1 MERLQV
7 TDMYRVS
14 NQSAVRRLADRSFQ
28 ASRSRNIIA
37 VLAIALTALLF
48 TALFTV
54 GSGLIENIQRQTMR
68 QAGGDGMASL
78 KYVTDEQYEQVKDHP
93 LIKEI
98 SYNRLLSSSVD
109 NEELLKRHGE
119 LYYMDETG
127 IRLGFCEPVEGT
139 VPQAEDDLM
148 MDTKT
153 AKLLGVEL
161 AVGTPV
167 SLKLTVHGQQVTRNF
182 RLCGWWEADPVFNV
196 SILVTSRAYVDAH
209 MEELYNSYKE
219 DYDVTGVINCYI
231 MFENSGGLERKLE
244 QVIMESGF
252 PLDEAAPDSIAHNV
266 NWSYLSAN
274 MKADPETIA
283 GVAAALLLIILAGY
297 LIIYNIFQISVLRD
311 IRFYGLLKTI
321 GMTGRQIRTII
332 RRQALLLSFMGIPLG
347 LVLGWMSGCALVPFM
362 LAQSLGG
369 AEFVRTT
376 AEPRI
381 FAGSI
386 LFALVTVFIS
396 TAKPGQIAAKVSP
409 VEAVRY
415 TDNDNQVKR
424 GRRRSGRGA
433 KVTGMA
439 AANLGRN
446 RKRTV
451 LVIISISLSL
461 VLFNTLYTF
470 SIGFDMDK
478 FLAKFV
484 DTDFLAGHADYF
496 NYHYAGPDNSMSENM
511 IEAIEQ
517 EPEFLEGGRL
527 YANIRDSEY
536 FDTILPDGVTT
547 AQGRNPDTGGV
558 ASAVYGL
565 EELPLSRLD
574 VVEGEIDLEKLRT
587 GKYILEGVPEDDNGE
602 ILWDMA
608 RYDIGEKITLVNYRG
623 SSESRLENQRME
635 WELEV
640 MAKVRMKHYTNT
652 CMVGWDMSWYLPA
665 EVYRKMV
672 ADPGIMSYAF
682 NVQKGGEKD
691 MEAFLL
697 NYTEN
702 VEPVMNYSS
711 KFTRESE
718 FDGMRNMVL
727 AVGGAL
733 TLIIGMI
740 GILNFINSMMTS
752 ILTRRREFAMLQ
764 SIGMTRTQLL
774 QMLITEGLWYGALS
788 GLVSLVL
795 GVILSLLVIR
805 NLGENLW
812 FFSYHFT
819 LLPLLLTVPLLLA
832 LGILLP
838 VVMLT
843 SVEKQ
848 SIVERLR
855 EAGD

>member
-1 MERLQV
+1 
-7 TDMYRVS
+7 MYRVN
-14 NQSAVRRLADRSFQ
+14 NQRAVRRLADRSFR

-68 QAGGDGMASL
+68 QAGGDGMAVL
-78 KYVTDEQYEQVKDHP
+78 KYVTDGQYEQVKDHP

-98 SYNRLLSSSVD
+98 SYNRILSSSVD

-161 AVGTPV
+161 TVGSPV
-167 SLKLTVHGQQVTRNF
+167 SLKLTVHGQQVTRMF

-219 DYDVTGVINCYI
+219 DYDVTGAINCYI
-231 MFENSGGLERKLE
+231 MFGSSGGLERKLQ
-244 QVIMESGF
+244 QVITESGF
-252 PLDEAAPDSIAHNV
+252 PLDETDPDYIDHNV
-266 NWSYLSAN
+266 NWSYLSAGMDAN
-274 MKADPETIA
+274 PETVA
-283 GVAAALLLIILAGY
+283 GVAVLVLLITLAGY

-321 GMTGRQIRTII
+321 GTTGRQIRTII
-332 RRQALLLSFMGIPLG
+332 RRQALFLSCMGIPLG
-347 LVLGWMSGCALVPFM
+347 LILGWLTGCALVPLM

-369 AEFVRTT
+369 AGFVRTT
-376 AEPRI
+376 ADPRI
-381 FAGSI
+381 FAGSV
-386 LFALVTVFIS
+386 LFALATVFIS
-396 TAKPGQIAAKVSP
+396 TAKPGRIAAKVSP

-415 TDNDNQVKR
+415 TDNDSQVKK
-424 GRRRSGRGA
+424 GRRKSGRGA
-433 KVTGMA
+433 KMTGMA
-439 AANLGRN
+439 LANLGRN
-446 RKRTV
+446 RKRTT
-451 LVIISISLSL
+451 LVIISMSLSL

-478 FLAKFV
+478 YLAKFV
-484 DTDFLAGHADYF
+484 DTDFLTGHADYF
-496 NYHYAGPDNSMSENM
+496 NYQYAGPDNSMSESM
-511 IEAIEQ
+511 IQAIEQ

-527 YANIRDSEY
+527 YANIRDTEF
-536 FDTILPDGVTT
+536 FDTILPAGMTT
-547 AQGRNPDTGGV
+547 DQGRNPDTGGV
-558 ASAVYGL
+558 GSAVYGL

-574 VVEGEIDLEKLRT
+574 VVEGEIDPEKLRS
-587 GKYILEGVPEDDNGE
+587 GHYILEGVPEDDDGR
-602 ILWDMA
+602 ILWDRA
-608 RYDIGEKITLVNYRG
+608 RFDVGEKVTLVNYRG
-623 SSESRLENQRME
+623 DSESRLENERME
-635 WELEV
+635 REFEI

-652 CMVGWDMSWYLPA
+652 CMVGWDFSWYLPA
-665 EVYRKMV
+665 EVYKEMV
-672 ADPGIMSYAF
+672 AEPGIMSYAF
-682 NVQKGGEKD
+682 NVREGGEKE

-702 VEPVMNYSS
+702 VEPLMNYSS
-711 KFTRESE
+711 KSIREAE
-718 FDGMRNMVL
+718 FAGMKNMVL

-733 TLIIGMI
+733 SLVIGMI
-740 GILNFINSMMTS
+740 GILNFVNSMMTS

-764 SIGMTRTQLL
+764 SIGMTGKQLL
-774 QMLITEGLWYGALS
+774 QMLMTEGVWYGAAS

-795 GVILSLLVIR
+795 GVVLSLLAVR
-805 NLGENLW
+805 NLAGSLW

-819 LLPLLLTVPLLLA
+819 VLPLVLTVPVLLA
-832 LGILLP
+832 VGILLP
-838 VVMLT
+838 AVMLR
-843 SVEKQ
+843 SVERQ
-848 SIVERLR
+848 SVVERLR
-855 EAGD
+855 EAEG

>member
-1 MERLQV
+1 
-7 TDMYRVS
+7 MYRVN
-14 NQSAVRRLADRSFQ
+14 NQRAVRRLADRSFR

-68 QAGGDGMASL
+68 QAGGDGMAVL
-78 KYVTDEQYEQVKDHP
+78 KYVTDGQYEQVKDHP

-98 SYNRLLSSSVD
+98 SYNRILSSSVD

-161 AVGTPV
+161 TVGSPV
-167 SLKLTVHGQQVTRNF
+167 SLKLTVHGQQVTRMF

-219 DYDVTGVINCYI
+219 DYDVTGAINCYI
-231 MFENSGGLERKLE
+231 MFGSSGGLERKLQ
-244 QVIMESGF
+244 QVITESGF
-252 PLDEAAPDSIAHNV
+252 PLDETDPDYIDHNV
-266 NWSYLSAN
+266 NWSYLSAGMDAN
-274 MKADPETIA
+274 PETVA
-283 GVAAALLLIILAGY
+283 GVAVLVLLITLAGY

-321 GMTGRQIRTII
+321 GTTGRQIRTII
-332 RRQALLLSFMGIPLG
+332 RRQALFLSCMGIPLG
-347 LVLGWMSGCALVPFM
+347 LILGWLTGCALVPLM

-369 AEFVRTT
+369 AGFVRTT
-376 AEPRI
+376 ADPRI
-381 FAGSI
+381 FAGSV
-386 LFALVTVFIS
+386 LFALATVFIS
-396 TAKPGQIAAKVSP
+396 TAKPGRIAAKVSP

-415 TDNDNQVKR
+415 TDNDSQVKK
-424 GRRRSGRGA
+424 GRRKSGRGA
-433 KVTGMA
+433 KMTGMA
-439 AANLGRN
+439 LANLGRN
-446 RKRTV
+446 RKRTT
-451 LVIISISLSL
+451 LVIISMSLSL

-478 FLAKFV
+478 YLAKFV
-484 DTDFLAGHADYF
+484 DTDFLTGHADYF
-496 NYHYAGPDNSMSENM
+496 NYQYAGPDNSMSESM
-511 IEAIEQ
+511 IQAIEQ

-527 YANIRDSEY
+527 YANIRDTEF
-536 FDTILPDGVTT
+536 FDTILPAGMTT
-547 AQGRNPDTGGV
+547 DQGRNPDTGGV
-558 ASAVYGL
+558 GSAVYGL

-574 VVEGEIDLEKLRT
+574 VVEGEIDPEKLRS
-587 GKYILEGVPEDDNGE
+587 GHYILEGVPEDDDGR
-602 ILWDMA
+602 ILWDRA
-608 RYDIGEKITLVNYRG
+608 RFDVGEKVTLVNYRG
-623 SSESRLENQRME
+623 DSESRLENERME
-635 WELEV
+635 REFEI

-652 CMVGWDMSWYLPA
+652 CMVGWDFSWYLPA
-665 EVYRKMV
+665 EVYKEMV
-672 ADPGIMSYAF
+672 AEPGIMSYAF
-682 NVQKGGEKD
+682 NVREGGEKE
-691 MEAFLL
+691 MGAFLL

-702 VEPVMNYSS
+702 VEPLMNYSS
-711 KFTRESE
+711 KSIREAE
-718 FDGMRNMVL
+718 FAGMKNMVL

-733 TLIIGMI
+733 SLVIGMI
-740 GILNFINSMMTS
+740 GILNFVNSMMTS

-764 SIGMTRTQLL
+764 SIGMTGKQLL
-774 QMLITEGLWYGALS
+774 QMLMTEGVWYGAAS

-795 GVILSLLVIR
+795 GVVLSLLAVR
-805 NLGENLW
+805 NLAGSLW

-819 LLPLLLTVPLLLA
+819 VLPLVLTVPVLLA
-832 LGILLP
+832 VGILLP
-838 VVMLT
+838 AVMLR
-843 SVEKQ
+843 SVERQ
-848 SIVERLR
+848 SVVERLR
-855 EAGD
+855 EAEG

>member
-1 MERLQV
+1 
-7 TDMYRVS
+7 MYRVN
-14 NQSAVRRLADRSFQ
+14 NQRAVRRLADRSFR

-68 QAGGDGMASL
+68 QAGGDGMAVL
-78 KYVTDEQYEQVKDHP
+78 KYVTDGQYEQVKDHP

-98 SYNRLLSSSVD
+98 SYNRILSSSVD

-161 AVGTPV
+161 TVGSPV
-167 SLKLTVHGQQVTRNF
+167 SLKLTVHGQQVTRMF

-219 DYDVTGVINCYI
+219 DYDVTGAINCYI
-231 MFENSGGLERKLE
+231 MFGSSGGLERKLQ
-244 QVIMESGF
+244 QVITESGF
-252 PLDEAAPDSIAHNV
+252 PLDETDPDYIDHNV
-266 NWSYLSAN
+266 NWSYLSAGMDAN
-274 MKADPETIA
+274 PETVA
-283 GVAAALLLIILAGY
+283 GVAVLVLLITLAGY

-321 GMTGRQIRTII
+321 GTTGRQIRTII
-332 RRQALLLSFMGIPLG
+332 RRQALFLSCMGIPLG
-347 LVLGWMSGCALVPFM
+347 LILGWLTGCALVPLM

-369 AEFVRTT
+369 AGFVRTT
-376 AEPRI
+376 ADPRI
-381 FAGSI
+381 FAGSV
-386 LFALVTVFIS
+386 LFALATVFIS
-396 TAKPGQIAAKVSP
+396 TAKPGRIAAKVSP

-415 TDNDNQVKR
+415 TDNDSQVKK
-424 GRRRSGRGA
+424 GRRKSGRGA
-433 KVTGMA
+433 KMTGMA
-439 AANLGRN
+439 LANLGRN
-446 RKRTV
+446 RKRTT
-451 LVIISISLSL
+451 LVIISMSLSL

-478 FLAKFV
+478 YLAKFV
-484 DTDFLAGHADYF
+484 DTDFLTGHADYF
-496 NYHYAGPDNSMSENM
+496 NYQYAGPDNSMSESM
-511 IEAIEQ
+511 IQAIEQ

-527 YANIRDSEY
+527 YANIRDTEF
-536 FDTILPDGVTT
+536 FDTILPAGMTT
-547 AQGRNPDTGGV
+547 DQGRNPDTGGV
-558 ASAVYGL
+558 GSAVYGL

-574 VVEGEIDLEKLRT
+574 VVEGEIDPEKLRS
-587 GKYILEGVPEDDNGE
+587 GHYILEGVPEDDDGR
-602 ILWDMA
+602 ILWDRA
-608 RYDIGEKITLVNYRG
+608 RFDVGEKVTLVNYRG
-623 SSESRLENQRME
+623 DSESRLENERME
-635 WELEV
+635 REFEI

-652 CMVGWDMSWYLPA
+652 CMVGWDFSWYLPA
-665 EVYRKMV
+665 EVYKEMV
-672 ADPGIMSYAF
+672 AEPGIMSYAF
-682 NVQKGGEKD
+682 NVREGGEKE
-691 MEAFLL
+691 MGAFLL

-702 VEPVMNYSS
+702 VEPLMNYSS
-711 KFTRESE
+711 KSIREAE
-718 FDGMRNMVL
+718 FAGMKNMVL

-733 TLIIGMI
+733 SLVIGMI
-740 GILNFINSMMTS
+740 GILNFVNSMMTS

-764 SIGMTRTQLL
+764 SIGMTGKQLL
-774 QMLITEGLWYGALS
+774 QMLMTEGVWYGAAS

-795 GVILSLLVIR
+795 GVVLSLLAVR
-805 NLGENLW
+805 NLAGSLW

-819 LLPLLLTVPLLLA
+819 VLPLVLTVPVLLA
-832 LGILLP
+832 VGIHWCR
-838 VVMLT
+838 VV
-843 SVEKQ
+843 SRV
-848 SIVERLR
+848 
-855 EAGD
+855 

>member
-1 MERLQV
+1 
-7 TDMYRVS
+7 MYRVN
-14 NQSAVRRLADRSFQ
+14 NQRAVRRLADRSFR

-68 QAGGDGMASL
+68 QAGGDGMAVL
-78 KYVTDEQYEQVKDHP
+78 KYVTDGQYEQVKDHP

-98 SYNRLLSSSVD
+98 SYNRILSSSVD

-161 AVGTPV
+161 TVGSPV
-167 SLKLTVHGQQVTRNF
+167 SLKLTVHGQQVTRMF

-219 DYDVTGVINCYI
+219 DYDVTGAINCYI
-231 MFENSGGLERKLE
+231 MFGSSGGLERKLQ
-244 QVIMESGF
+244 QVITESGF
-252 PLDEAAPDSIAHNV
+252 PLDETDPDYIDHNV
-266 NWSYLSAN
+266 NWSYLSAGMDAN
-274 MKADPETIA
+274 PETVA
-283 GVAAALLLIILAGY
+283 GVAVLVLLITLAGY

-321 GMTGRQIRTII
+321 GTTGRPIRTII
-332 RRQALLLSFMGIPLG
+332 RRQALFLSCMGIPLG
-347 LVLGWMSGCALVPFM
+347 LILGWLTGCALVPLM

-369 AEFVRTT
+369 AGFVRTT
-376 AEPRI
+376 ADPRI
-381 FAGSI
+381 FAGSV
-386 LFALVTVFIS
+386 LFALATVFIS
-396 TAKPGQIAAKVSP
+396 TAKPGRIAAKVSP

-415 TDNDNQVKR
+415 TDNDSQVKK
-424 GRRRSGRGA
+424 GRRKSGRGA
-433 KVTGMA
+433 KMTGMA
-439 AANLGRN
+439 LANLGRN
-446 RKRTV
+446 RKRTT
-451 LVIISISLSL
+451 LVIISMSLSL

-478 FLAKFV
+478 YLAKFV
-484 DTDFLAGHADYF
+484 DTDFLTGHADYF
-496 NYHYAGPDNSMSENM
+496 NYQYAGPDNSMSESM
-511 IEAIEQ
+511 IQAIEQ

-527 YANIRDSEY
+527 YANIRDTEF
-536 FDTILPDGVTT
+536 FDTILPAGMTT
-547 AQGRNPDTGGV
+547 DQGRNPDTGGV
-558 ASAVYGL
+558 GSAVYGL

-574 VVEGEIDLEKLRT
+574 VVEGEIDPEKLRS
-587 GKYILEGVPEDDNGE
+587 GHYILEGVPEDDDGR
-602 ILWDMA
+602 ILWDRA
-608 RYDIGEKITLVNYRG
+608 RFDVGEKVTLVNYRG
-623 SSESRLENQRME
+623 DSESRLENERME
-635 WELEV
+635 REFEI

-652 CMVGWDMSWYLPA
+652 CMVGWDFSWYLPA
-665 EVYRKMV
+665 EVYKEMV
-672 ADPGIMSYAF
+672 AEPGIMSYAF
-682 NVQKGGEKD
+682 NVREGGEKE
-691 MEAFLL
+691 MGAFLL

-702 VEPVMNYSS
+702 VEPLMNYSS
-711 KFTRESE
+711 KSIREAE
-718 FDGMRNMVL
+718 FAGMKNMVL

-733 TLIIGMI
+733 SLVIGMI
-740 GILNFINSMMTS
+740 GILNFVNSMMTS

-764 SIGMTRTQLL
+764 SIGMTGKQLL
-774 QMLITEGLWYGALS
+774 QMLMTEGVWYGAAS

-795 GVILSLLVIR
+795 GVVLSLLAVR
-805 NLGENLW
+805 NLAGSLW

-819 LLPLLLTVPLLLA
+819 VLPLVLTVPVLLA
-832 LGILLP
+832 VGILLP
-838 VVMLT
+838 AVMLR
-843 SVEKQ
+843 SVERQ
-848 SIVERLR
+848 SVVERLR
-855 EAGD
+855 EAEG

>member
-1 MERLQV
+1 
-7 TDMYRVS
+7 MYRVN
-14 NQSAVRRLADRSFQ
+14 NQRAVRRLADRSFR

-68 QAGGDGMASL
+68 QAGGDGMAVL
-78 KYVTDEQYEQVKDHP
+78 KYVTEGQYEQVKDHP

-98 SYNRLLSSSVD
+98 SYNRILSSSVD

-161 AVGTPV
+161 TVGSPV
-167 SLKLTVHGQQVTRNF
+167 SLKLTVHGQQVTRMF

-219 DYDVTGVINCYI
+219 DYDVTGAINCYI
-231 MFENSGGLERKLE
+231 MFGSSGGLERKLQ
-244 QVIMESGF
+244 QVITESGF
-252 PLDEAAPDSIAHNV
+252 PLDETDPDYIDHNV
-266 NWSYLSAN
+266 NWSYLSAGMDAN
-274 MKADPETIA
+274 PETVA
-283 GVAAALLLIILAGY
+283 GVAVLVLLITLAGY

-321 GMTGRQIRTII
+321 GTTGRQIRTII
-332 RRQALLLSFMGIPLG
+332 RRQALFLSCMGIPLG
-347 LVLGWMSGCALVPFM
+347 LILGWLTGCALVPLM

-369 AEFVRTT
+369 AGFVQTT
-376 AEPRI
+376 ADPRI
-381 FAGSI
+381 FAGSV
-386 LFALVTVFIS
+386 LFALATVFIS
-396 TAKPGQIAAKVSP
+396 TAKPGRIAAKVSP

-415 TDNDNQVKR
+415 TDNDSQVKR
-424 GRRRSGRGA
+424 GRRKSGRGA
-433 KVTGMA
+433 KMTGMA
-439 AANLGRN
+439 LANLGRN
-446 RKRTV
+446 RKRTT
-451 LVIISISLSL
+451 LVIISMSLSL

-478 FLAKFV
+478 YLAKFV
-484 DTDFLAGHADYF
+484 DTDFLTGHADYF
-496 NYHYAGPDNSMSENM
+496 NYQYAGPDNSMSESM
-511 IEAIEQ
+511 IQAIEQ

-527 YANIRDSEY
+527 YANIRDTEF
-536 FDTILPDGVTT
+536 FDTILPAGMTT
-547 AQGRNPDTGGV
+547 DQGRNPDTGGV
-558 ASAVYGL
+558 GSAVYGL
-565 EELPLSRLD
+565 EELPLFRLD
-574 VVEGEIDLEKLRT
+574 VVEGEIDPEKLRS
-587 GKYILEGVPEDDNGE
+587 GHYILEGVPEDDDGR
-602 ILWDMA
+602 ILWDRA
-608 RYDIGEKITLVNYRG
+608 RFDVGEKVTLVNYRG
-623 SSESRLENQRME
+623 DSESRLENERME
-635 WELEV
+635 REFEI

-652 CMVGWDMSWYLPA
+652 CMVGWDFSWYLPA
-665 EVYRKMV
+665 EVYKEMV
-672 ADPGIMSYAF
+672 AEPGIMSYAF
-682 NVQKGGEKD
+682 NVREGGEKE

-702 VEPVMNYSS
+702 VEPLMNYSS
-711 KFTRESE
+711 KSIREAE
-718 FDGMRNMVL
+718 FAGMKNMVL

-733 TLIIGMI
+733 SLVIGMI
-740 GILNFINSMMTS
+740 GILNFVNSMMTS

-764 SIGMTRTQLL
+764 SIGMTGKQLL
-774 QMLITEGLWYGALS
+774 QMLMTEGVWYGAAS

-795 GVILSLLVIR
+795 GVVLSLLAVR
-805 NLGENLW
+805 NLAGSLW

-819 LLPLLLTVPLLLA
+819 VLPLVLTVPVLLA
-832 LGILLP
+832 VGILLP
-838 VVMLT
+838 AVMLR
-843 SVEKQ
+843 SVERQ
-848 SIVERLR
+848 SVVERLR
-855 EAGD
+855 EAEG

>member
-1 MERLQV
+1 
-7 TDMYRVS
+7 MYRVN
-14 NQSAVRRLADRSFQ
+14 NQRAVRRLADRSFR

-68 QAGGDGMASL
+68 QAGGDGMAVL
-78 KYVTDEQYEQVKDHP
+78 KYVTDGQYEQVKDHP

-98 SYNRLLSSSVD
+98 SYNRILSSSVD

-161 AVGTPV
+161 TVGSPV
-167 SLKLTVHGQQVTRNF
+167 SLKLTVHGQQVTRMF

-219 DYDVTGVINCYI
+219 DYDVTGAINCYI
-231 MFENSGGLERKLE
+231 MFGSSGGLERKLQ
-244 QVIMESGF
+244 QVITESGF
-252 PLDEAAPDSIAHNV
+252 PLDETDPDYIDHNV
-266 NWSYLSAN
+266 NWSYLSAGMDAN
-274 MKADPETIA
+274 PETVA
-283 GVAAALLLIILAGY
+283 GVAVLVLLITLAGY

-321 GMTGRQIRTII
+321 GTTGRQIRTII
-332 RRQALLLSFMGIPLG
+332 RRQALFLSCMGIPLG
-347 LVLGWMSGCALVPFM
+347 LILGWLTGCALVPLM

-369 AEFVRTT
+369 AGFVRTT
-376 AEPRI
+376 ADPRI
-381 FAGSI
+381 FAGSV
-386 LFALVTVFIS
+386 LFALATVFIS
-396 TAKPGQIAAKVSP
+396 TAKPGRIAAKVSP

-415 TDNDNQVKR
+415 TDNDSQVKR
-424 GRRRSGRGA
+424 GRRKSGRGA
-433 KVTGMA
+433 KMTGMA
-439 AANLGRN
+439 LANLGRN
-446 RKRTV
+446 RKRTT
-451 LVIISISLSL
+451 LVIISMSLSL

-478 FLAKFV
+478 YLAKFV
-484 DTDFLAGHADYF
+484 DTDFLTGHADYF
-496 NYHYAGPDNSMSENM
+496 NYQYAGPDNSMSESM
-511 IEAIEQ
+511 IQAIEQ

-527 YANIRDSEY
+527 YANIRDTEF
-536 FDTILPDGVTT
+536 FDTILPAGMTT
-547 AQGRNPDTGGV
+547 DQGRNPDTGGV
-558 ASAVYGL
+558 GSAVYGL

-574 VVEGEIDLEKLRT
+574 VVEGEIDPEKLRS
-587 GKYILEGVPEDDNGE
+587 GHYILEGVPEDDDGR
-602 ILWDMA
+602 ILWDRA
-608 RYDIGEKITLVNYRG
+608 RFDVGEKVTLVNYRG
-623 SSESRLENQRME
+623 DSESRLENERME
-635 WELEV
+635 REFEI

-652 CMVGWDMSWYLPA
+652 CMVGWDFSWYLPA
-665 EVYRKMV
+665 EVYKEMV
-672 ADPGIMSYAF
+672 AEPGIMSYAF
-682 NVQKGGEKD
+682 NVREGGEKE
-691 MEAFLL
+691 MGAFLL

-702 VEPVMNYSS
+702 VEPLMNYSS
-711 KFTRESE
+711 KSIREAE
-718 FDGMRNMVL
+718 FAGMKNMVL

-733 TLIIGMI
+733 SLVIGMI
-740 GILNFINSMMTS
+740 GILNFVNSMMTS

-764 SIGMTRTQLL
+764 SIGMTGKQLL
-774 QMLITEGLWYGALS
+774 QMLMTEGVWYGAAS

-795 GVILSLLVIR
+795 GVVLSLLAVR
-805 NLGENLW
+805 NLAGSLW

-819 LLPLLLTVPLLLA
+819 VLPLVLTVPVLLA
-832 LGILLP
+832 VGILLP
-838 VVMLT
+838 AVMLR
-843 SVEKQ
+843 SVERQ
-848 SIVERLR
+848 SVVERLR
-855 EAGD
+855 EAEG

>member
-1 MERLQV
+1 
-7 TDMYRVS
+7 MYRVN
-14 NQSAVRRLADRSFQ
+14 NQRAVRRLADRSFR

-68 QAGGDGMASL
+68 QAGGDGMAVL
-78 KYVTDEQYEQVKDHP
+78 KYVTDGQYEQVKDHP

-98 SYNRLLSSSVD
+98 SYNRILSSSVD

-161 AVGTPV
+161 TVGSPV
-167 SLKLTVHGQQVTRNF
+167 SLKLTVHGQQVTRMF

-219 DYDVTGVINCYI
+219 DYDVTGAINCYI
-231 MFENSGGLERKLE
+231 MFGSSGGLERKLQ
-244 QVIMESGF
+244 QVITESGF
-252 PLDEAAPDSIAHNV
+252 PLDETDPDYIDHNV
-266 NWSYLSAN
+266 NWSYLSAGMDAN
-274 MKADPETIA
+274 PETVA
-283 GVAAALLLIILAGY
+283 GVAVLVLLITLAGY

-321 GMTGRQIRTII
+321 GTTGRQIRTII
-332 RRQALLLSFMGIPLG
+332 RRQALFLSCMGIPLG
-347 LVLGWMSGCALVPFM
+347 LILGWLTGCALVPLM

-369 AEFVRTT
+369 AGFVRTT
-376 AEPRI
+376 ADPRI
-381 FAGSI
+381 FAGSV
-386 LFALVTVFIS
+386 LFALATVFIS
-396 TAKPGQIAAKVSP
+396 TAKPGRIAAKVSP

-415 TDNDNQVKR
+415 TDNDSQVKK
-424 GRRRSGRGA
+424 GRRKSGRGA
-433 KVTGMA
+433 KMTGMA
-439 AANLGRN
+439 LVNLGRN
-446 RKRTV
+446 RKRTT
-451 LVIISISLSL
+451 LVIISMSLSL

-478 FLAKFV
+478 YLAKFV
-484 DTDFLAGHADYF
+484 DTDFLTGHADYF
-496 NYHYAGPDNSMSENM
+496 NYQYAGPDNSMSESM
-511 IEAIEQ
+511 IQAIEQ

-527 YANIRDSEY
+527 YANIRDTEF
-536 FDTILPDGVTT
+536 FDTILPAGMTT
-547 AQGRNPDTGGV
+547 DQGRNPDTGGV
-558 ASAVYGL
+558 GSAVYGL

-574 VVEGEIDLEKLRT
+574 VVEGEIDPEKLRS
-587 GKYILEGVPEDDNGE
+587 GHYILEGVPEDDDGR
-602 ILWDMA
+602 ILWDRA
-608 RYDIGEKITLVNYRG
+608 RFDVGEKVTLVNYRG
-623 SSESRLENQRME
+623 DSESRLENERME
-635 WELEV
+635 REFEI

-652 CMVGWDMSWYLPA
+652 CMVGWDFSWYLPA
-665 EVYRKMV
+665 EVYKEMV
-672 ADPGIMSYAF
+672 AEPGIMSYAF
-682 NVQKGGEKD
+682 NVREGGEKE
-691 MEAFLL
+691 MGAFLL

-702 VEPVMNYSS
+702 VEPLMNYSS
-711 KFTRESE
+711 KSIREAE
-718 FDGMRNMVL
+718 FAGMKNMVL

-733 TLIIGMI
+733 SLVIGMI
-740 GILNFINSMMTS
+740 GILNFVNSMMTS

-764 SIGMTRTQLL
+764 SIGMTGKQLL
-774 QMLITEGLWYGALS
+774 QMLMTEGVWYGAAS

-795 GVILSLLVIR
+795 GVVLSLLAVR
-805 NLGENLW
+805 NLAGSLW

-819 LLPLLLTVPLLLA
+819 VLPLVLTVPVLLA
-832 LGILLP
+832 VGILLP
-838 VVMLT
+838 AVMLR
-843 SVEKQ
+843 SVERQ
-848 SIVERLR
+848 SVVERLR
-855 EAGD
+855 EAEG

>member
-1 MERLQV
+1 
-7 TDMYRVS
+7 MYRVN
-14 NQSAVRRLADRSFQ
+14 NQRAVRRLADRSFR

-68 QAGGDGMASL
+68 QAGGDGMAVL
-78 KYVTDEQYEQVKDHP
+78 KYVTDGQYEQVKDHP

-98 SYNRLLSSSVD
+98 SYNRILSSRVD

-161 AVGTPV
+161 TVGSPV
-167 SLKLTVHGQQVTRNF
+167 SLKLTVHGQQVTRMF

-219 DYDVTGVINCYI
+219 DYDVTGAINCYI
-231 MFENSGGLERKLE
+231 MFGSSGGLERKLQ
-244 QVIMESGF
+244 QVITESGF
-252 PLDEAAPDSIAHNV
+252 PLDETDPDYIDHNV
-266 NWSYLSAN
+266 NWSYLSAGMDAN
-274 MKADPETIA
+274 PETVA
-283 GVAAALLLIILAGY
+283 GVAVLVLLITLAGY

-321 GMTGRQIRTII
+321 GTTGRQIRTII
-332 RRQALLLSFMGIPLG
+332 RRQALFLSCMGIPLG
-347 LVLGWMSGCALVPFM
+347 LILGWLTGCALVPLM

-369 AEFVRTT
+369 AGFVRTT
-376 AEPRI
+376 ADPRI
-381 FAGSI
+381 FAGSV
-386 LFALVTVFIS
+386 LFALATVFIS
-396 TAKPGQIAAKVSP
+396 TAKPGRIAAKVSP

-415 TDNDNQVKR
+415 TDNDSQVKK
-424 GRRRSGRGA
+424 GRRKSGRGA
-433 KVTGMA
+433 KMTGMA
-439 AANLGRN
+439 LANLGRN
-446 RKRTV
+446 RKRTT
-451 LVIISISLSL
+451 LVIISMSLSL

-478 FLAKFV
+478 YLAKFV
-484 DTDFLAGHADYF
+484 DTDFLTGHADYF
-496 NYHYAGPDNSMSENM
+496 NYQYAGPDNSMSESM
-511 IEAIEQ
+511 IQAIEQ

-527 YANIRDSEY
+527 YANIRDTEF
-536 FDTILPDGVTT
+536 FDTILPAGMTT
-547 AQGRNPDTGGV
+547 DQGRNPDTGGV
-558 ASAVYGL
+558 GSAVYGL

-574 VVEGEIDLEKLRT
+574 VVEGEIDPEKLRS
-587 GKYILEGVPEDDNGE
+587 GHYILEGVPEDDDGR
-602 ILWDMA
+602 ILWDRA
-608 RYDIGEKITLVNYRG
+608 RFDVGEKVTLVNYRG
-623 SSESRLENQRME
+623 DSESRLENERME
-635 WELEV
+635 REFEI

-652 CMVGWDMSWYLPA
+652 CMVGWDFSWYLPA
-665 EVYRKMV
+665 EVYKEMV
-672 ADPGIMSYAF
+672 AEPGIMSYAF
-682 NVQKGGEKD
+682 NVREGGEKE
-691 MEAFLL
+691 MGAFLL

-702 VEPVMNYSS
+702 VEPLMNYSS
-711 KFTRESE
+711 KSIREAE
-718 FDGMRNMVL
+718 FAGMKNMVL

-733 TLIIGMI
+733 SLVIGMI
-740 GILNFINSMMTS
+740 GILNFVNSMMTS

-764 SIGMTRTQLL
+764 SIGMTGKQLL
-774 QMLITEGLWYGALS
+774 QMLMTEGVWYGAAS

-795 GVILSLLVIR
+795 GVVLSLLAVR
-805 NLGENLW
+805 NLAGSLW

-819 LLPLLLTVPLLLA
+819 VLPLVLTVPVLLA
-832 LGILLP
+832 VGILLP
-838 VVMLT
+838 AVMLR
-843 SVEKQ
+843 SVERQ
-848 SIVERLR
+848 SVVERLR
-855 EAGD
+855 EAEG

>member
-1 MERLQV
+1 
-7 TDMYRVS
+7 MYRVN
-14 NQSAVRRLADRSFQ
+14 NQRAVRRLADRSFR

-68 QAGGDGMASL
+68 QAGGDGMAVL
-78 KYVTDEQYEQVKDHP
+78 KYVTDGQYEQVKDHP

-98 SYNRLLSSSVD
+98 SYNRILSSSVD

-161 AVGTPV
+161 TVGSPV
-167 SLKLTVHGQQVTRNF
+167 RLKLTVHGQQVTRMF

-219 DYDVTGVINCYI
+219 DYDVTGAINCYI
-231 MFENSGGLERKLE
+231 MFGSSGGLERKLQ
-244 QVIMESGF
+244 QVITESGF
-252 PLDEAAPDSIAHNV
+252 PLDETDPDYIDHNV
-266 NWSYLSAN
+266 NWSYLSAGMDAN
-274 MKADPETIA
+274 PETVA
-283 GVAAALLLIILAGY
+283 GVAVLVLLITLAGY

-321 GMTGRQIRTII
+321 GTTGRQIRTII
-332 RRQALLLSFMGIPLG
+332 RRQALFLSCMGIPLG
-347 LVLGWMSGCALVPFM
+347 LILGWLTGCALVPLM

-369 AEFVRTT
+369 AGFVRTT
-376 AEPRI
+376 ADPRI
-381 FAGSI
+381 FAGSV
-386 LFALVTVFIS
+386 LFALATVFIS
-396 TAKPGQIAAKVSP
+396 TAKPGRIAAKVSP

-415 TDNDNQVKR
+415 TDNDSQVKK
-424 GRRRSGRGA
+424 GRRKSGRGA
-433 KVTGMA
+433 KMTGMA
-439 AANLGRN
+439 LANLGRN
-446 RKRTV
+446 RKRTT
-451 LVIISISLSL
+451 LVIISMSLSL

-478 FLAKFV
+478 YLAKFV
-484 DTDFLAGHADYF
+484 DTDFLTGHADYF
-496 NYHYAGPDNSMSENM
+496 NYQYAGPDNSMSESM
-511 IEAIEQ
+511 IQAIEQ

-527 YANIRDSEY
+527 YANIRDTEF
-536 FDTILPDGVTT
+536 FDTILPAGMTT
-547 AQGRNPDTGGV
+547 DQGRNPDTGGV
-558 ASAVYGL
+558 GSAVYGL

-574 VVEGEIDLEKLRT
+574 VVEGEIDPEKLRS
-587 GKYILEGVPEDDNGE
+587 GHYILEGVPEDDDGR
-602 ILWDMA
+602 ILWDRA
-608 RYDIGEKITLVNYRG
+608 RFDVGEKVTLVNYRG
-623 SSESRLENQRME
+623 DSESRLENERME
-635 WELEV
+635 REFEI

-652 CMVGWDMSWYLPA
+652 CMVGWDFSWYLPA
-665 EVYRKMV
+665 EVYKEMV
-672 ADPGIMSYAF
+672 AEPGIMSYAF
-682 NVQKGGEKD
+682 NVREGGEKE
-691 MEAFLL
+691 MGAFLL

-702 VEPVMNYSS
+702 VEPLMNYSS
-711 KFTRESE
+711 KSIREAE
-718 FDGMRNMVL
+718 FAGMKNMVL

-733 TLIIGMI
+733 SLVIGMI
-740 GILNFINSMMTS
+740 GILNFVNSMMTS

-764 SIGMTRTQLL
+764 SIGMTGKQLL
-774 QMLITEGLWYGALS
+774 QMLMTEGVWYGAAS

-795 GVILSLLVIR
+795 GVVLSLLAVR
-805 NLGENLW
+805 NLAGSLW

-819 LLPLLLTVPLLLA
+819 VLPLVLTVPVLLA
-832 LGILLP
+832 VGILLP
-838 VVMLT
+838 AVMLR
-843 SVEKQ
+843 SVERQ
-848 SIVERLR
+848 SVVERLR
-855 EAGD
+855 EAEG

>member
-1 MERLQV
+1 
-7 TDMYRVS
+7 MYRVN
-14 NQSAVRRLADRSFQ
+14 NQRAVRRLADRSFR

-68 QAGGDGMASL
+68 QAGGDGMAVL
-78 KYVTDEQYEQVKDHP
+78 KYVTDGQYEQVKDHP

-98 SYNRLLSSSVD
+98 SYNRILSSSVD

-161 AVGTPV
+161 TVGSPV
-167 SLKLTVHGQQVTRNF
+167 SLKLTVHGQQVTRMF

-219 DYDVTGVINCYI
+219 DYDVTGAINCYI
-231 MFENSGGLERKLE
+231 MFGSSGGLERKLQ
-244 QVIMESGF
+244 QVITESGF
-252 PLDEAAPDSIAHNV
+252 PLDETDPDYIDHNV
-266 NWSYLSAN
+266 NWSYLSAGMDAN
-274 MKADPETIA
+274 PETVA
-283 GVAAALLLIILAGY
+283 GVAVLVLLITLAGY

-321 GMTGRQIRTII
+321 GTTGRQIRTII
-332 RRQALLLSFMGIPLG
+332 RRQALFLSCMGIPLG
-347 LVLGWMSGCALVPFM
+347 LILGWLTGCALVPLM

-369 AEFVRTT
+369 AGFVRTT
-376 AEPRI
+376 ADPRI
-381 FAGSI
+381 FAGSV
-386 LFALVTVFIS
+386 LFALATVFIS
-396 TAKPGQIAAKVSP
+396 TAKPGRIAAKVSP

-415 TDNDNQVKR
+415 TDNDSQVKK
-424 GRRRSGRGA
+424 GRRKSGRGA
-433 KVTGMA
+433 KMTGMA
-439 AANLGRN
+439 LANLGRN
-446 RKRTV
+446 RKRTT
-451 LVIISISLSL
+451 LVIISMSLSL

-478 FLAKFV
+478 YLAKFV
-484 DTDFLAGHADYF
+484 DTDFLTGHADYF
-496 NYHYAGPDNSMSENM
+496 NYQYAGPDNSMSESM
-511 IEAIEQ
+511 IQAIEQ

-527 YANIRDSEY
+527 YANIRDTEF
-536 FDTILPDGVTT
+536 FDTILPAGMTT
-547 AQGRNPDTGGV
+547 DQGRNPVTGGV
-558 ASAVYGL
+558 GSAVYGL

-574 VVEGEIDLEKLRT
+574 VVEGEIDPEKLRS
-587 GKYILEGVPEDDNGE
+587 GHYILEGVPEDDDGR
-602 ILWDMA
+602 ILWDRA
-608 RYDIGEKITLVNYRG
+608 RFDVGEKVTLVNYRG
-623 SSESRLENQRME
+623 DSESRLENERME
-635 WELEV
+635 REFEI

-652 CMVGWDMSWYLPA
+652 CMVGWDFSWYLPA
-665 EVYRKMV
+665 EVYKEMV
-672 ADPGIMSYAF
+672 AEPGIMSYAF
-682 NVQKGGEKD
+682 NVREGGEKE
-691 MEAFLL
+691 MGAFLL

-702 VEPVMNYSS
+702 VEPLMNYSS
-711 KFTRESE
+711 KSIREAE
-718 FDGMRNMVL
+718 FAGMKNMVL

-733 TLIIGMI
+733 SLVIGMI
-740 GILNFINSMMTS
+740 GILNFVNSMMTS

-764 SIGMTRTQLL
+764 SIGMTGKQLL
-774 QMLITEGLWYGALS
+774 QMLMTEGVWYGAAS

-795 GVILSLLVIR
+795 GVVLSLLAVR
-805 NLGENLW
+805 NLAGSLW

-819 LLPLLLTVPLLLA
+819 VLPLVLTVPVLLA
-832 LGILLP
+832 VGILLP
-838 VVMLT
+838 AVMLR
-843 SVEKQ
+843 SVERQ
-848 SIVERLR
+848 SVVERLR
-855 EAGD
+855 EAEG

>member
-1 MERLQV
+1 
-7 TDMYRVS
+7 MYRVN
-14 NQSAVRRLADRSFQ
+14 NQRAVRRLADRSFR

-68 QAGGDGMASL
+68 QAGGDGMAVL
-78 KYVTDEQYEQVKDHP
+78 KYVTDGQYEQVKDHP

-98 SYNRLLSSSVD
+98 SYNRILSSSVD

-161 AVGTPV
+161 TVGSPV
-167 SLKLTVHGQQVTRNF
+167 SLKLTVHGQQVTRMF

-231 MFENSGGLERKLE
+231 MFGSSGGLERKLQ
-244 QVIMESGF
+244 QVITESGF
-252 PLDEAAPDSIAHNV
+252 PLDETDPDYIDHNV
-266 NWSYLSAN
+266 NWSYLSAGMDAN
-274 MKADPETIA
+274 PETVA
-283 GVAAALLLIILAGY
+283 GVAVLVLLITLAGY

-321 GMTGRQIRTII
+321 GTTGRQIRTII
-332 RRQALLLSFMGIPLG
+332 RRQALFLSCMGIPLG
-347 LVLGWMSGCALVPFM
+347 LILGWLTGCALVPLM

-369 AEFVRTT
+369 AGFVRTT
-376 AEPRI
+376 ADPRI
-381 FAGSI
+381 FAGSV
-386 LFALVTVFIS
+386 LFALATVFIS
-396 TAKPGQIAAKVSP
+396 TAKPGRIAAKVSP

-415 TDNDNQVKR
+415 TDNDSQVKR
-424 GRRRSGRGA
+424 GRRKSGRGA
-433 KVTGMA
+433 KMTGMA
-439 AANLGRN
+439 LANLGRN
-446 RKRTV
+446 RKRTT
-451 LVIISISLSL
+451 LVIISMSLSL

-478 FLAKFV
+478 YLAKFV
-484 DTDFLAGHADYF
+484 DTDFLTGHADYF
-496 NYHYAGPDNSMSENM
+496 NYQYAGPDNSMSESM
-511 IEAIEQ
+511 IQAIEQ

-527 YANIRDSEY
+527 YANIRDTEF
-536 FDTILPDGVTT
+536 FDTILPAGMTT
-547 AQGRNPDTGGV
+547 DQGRNPDTGGV
-558 ASAVYGL
+558 GSAVYGL

-574 VVEGEIDLEKLRT
+574 VVEGEIDPEKLRS
-587 GKYILEGVPEDDNGE
+587 GHYILEGVPEDDDGR
-602 ILWDMA
+602 ILWDRA
-608 RYDIGEKITLVNYRG
+608 RFDVGEKVTLVNYRG
-623 SSESRLENQRME
+623 DSESRLENERME
-635 WELEV
+635 REFEI

-652 CMVGWDMSWYLPA
+652 CMMGWDFSWYLPA
-665 EVYRKMV
+665 EVYKEMV
-672 ADPGIMSYAF
+672 AEPGIMSYAF
-682 NVQKGGEKD
+682 NVREGGEKE

-702 VEPVMNYSS
+702 VEPLMNYSS
-711 KFTRESE
+711 KSIREAE
-718 FDGMRNMVL
+718 FAGMKNMVL

-733 TLIIGMI
+733 SLVIGMI
-740 GILNFINSMMTS
+740 GILNFVNSMMTS

-764 SIGMTRTQLL
+764 SIGMTGKQLL
-774 QMLITEGLWYGALS
+774 QMLMTEGVWYGAAS

-795 GVILSLLVIR
+795 GVVLSLLAVR
-805 NLGENLW
+805 NLAGSLW

-819 LLPLLLTVPLLLA
+819 VLPLVLTVPVLLA
-832 LGILLP
+832 VGILLP
-838 VVMLT
+838 AVMLR
-843 SVEKQ
+843 SVERQ
-848 SIVERLR
+848 SVVERLR
-855 EAGD
+855 EAEG

>member
-1 MERLQV
+1 
-7 TDMYRVS
+7 MYRVN
-14 NQSAVRRLADRSFQ
+14 NQRAVRRLADRSFR

-68 QAGGDGMASL
+68 QAGGDGMAVL
-78 KYVTDEQYEQVKDHP
+78 KYVTDGQYEQVKDHP

-98 SYNRLLSSSVD
+98 SYNRILSSSVD

-161 AVGTPV
+161 TVGSPV
-167 SLKLTVHGQQVTRNF
+167 SLKLTVHGQQVTRMF

-219 DYDVTGVINCYI
+219 DYDVTGAINCYI
-231 MFENSGGLERKLE
+231 MFGSSGGLERKLQ
-244 QVIMESGF
+244 QVITESGF
-252 PLDEAAPDSIAHNV
+252 PLDETDPDYIDHNI
-266 NWSYLSAN
+266 NWSYLSAGMDAN
-274 MKADPETIA
+274 PETVA
-283 GVAAALLLIILAGY
+283 GVAVLVLLITLAGY

-321 GMTGRQIRTII
+321 GTTGRQIRTII
-332 RRQALLLSFMGIPLG
+332 RRQALFLSCMGIPLG
-347 LVLGWMSGCALVPFM
+347 LILGWLTGCALVPLM

-369 AEFVRTT
+369 AGFVRTT
-376 AEPRI
+376 ADPRI
-381 FAGSI
+381 FAGSV
-386 LFALVTVFIS
+386 LFALATVFIS
-396 TAKPGQIAAKVSP
+396 TAKPGRIAAKVSP

-415 TDNDNQVKR
+415 TDNDSQVKK
-424 GRRRSGRGA
+424 GRRKSGRGA
-433 KVTGMA
+433 KMTGMA
-439 AANLGRN
+439 LANLGRN
-446 RKRTV
+446 RKRTT
-451 LVIISISLSL
+451 LVIISMSLSL

-478 FLAKFV
+478 YLAKFV
-484 DTDFLAGHADYF
+484 DTDFLTGHADYF
-496 NYHYAGPDNSMSENM
+496 NYQYAGPDNSMSESM
-511 IEAIEQ
+511 IQAIEQ

-527 YANIRDSEY
+527 YANIRDTEF
-536 FDTILPDGVTT
+536 FDTILPAGMTT
-547 AQGRNPDTGGV
+547 DQGRNPDTGGV
-558 ASAVYGL
+558 GSAVYGL

-574 VVEGEIDLEKLRT
+574 VVEGEIDPEKLRS
-587 GKYILEGVPEDDNGE
+587 GHYILEGVPEDDDGR
-602 ILWDMA
+602 ILWDRA
-608 RYDIGEKITLVNYRG
+608 RFDVGEKVTLVNYRG
-623 SSESRLENQRME
+623 DSESRLENERME
-635 WELEV
+635 REFEI

-652 CMVGWDMSWYLPA
+652 CMVGWDFSWYLPA
-665 EVYRKMV
+665 EVYKEMV
-672 ADPGIMSYAF
+672 AEPGIMSYAF
-682 NVQKGGEKD
+682 NVREGGEKE
-691 MEAFLL
+691 MGAFLL

-702 VEPVMNYSS
+702 VEPLMNYSS
-711 KFTRESE
+711 KSIREAE
-718 FDGMRNMVL
+718 FAGMKNMVL

-733 TLIIGMI
+733 SLVIGMI
-740 GILNFINSMMTS
+740 GILNFVNSMMTS

-764 SIGMTRTQLL
+764 SIGMTGKQLL
-774 QMLITEGLWYGALS
+774 QMLMTEGVWYGAAS

-795 GVILSLLVIR
+795 GVVLSLLAVR
-805 NLGENLW
+805 NLAGSLW

-819 LLPLLLTVPLLLA
+819 VLPLVLTVPVLLA
-832 LGILLP
+832 VGILLP
-838 VVMLT
+838 AVMLR
-843 SVEKQ
+843 SVERQ
-848 SIVERLR
+848 SVVERLR
-855 EAGD
+855 EAEG

>member
-1 MERLQV
+1 
-7 TDMYRVS
+7 MYRVN
-14 NQSAVRRLADRSFQ
+14 NQRAVRRLADRSFR

-68 QAGGDGMASL
+68 QAGGDGMAVL
-78 KYVTDEQYEQVKDHP
+78 KYVTDGQYEQVKDHP

-98 SYNRLLSSSVD
+98 SYNRILSSSVD

-161 AVGTPV
+161 TVGSPV
-167 SLKLTVHGQQVTRNF
+167 SLKLTVHGQQVTRMF

-219 DYDVTGVINCYI
+219 DYDVTGAINCYI
-231 MFENSGGLERKLE
+231 MFGSSGGLERKLQ
-244 QVIMESGF
+244 QVITESGF
-252 PLDEAAPDSIAHNV
+252 PLDETDPDYIDHNV
-266 NWSYLSAN
+266 NWSYLSAGMDAN
-274 MKADPETIA
+274 PETVA
-283 GVAAALLLIILAGY
+283 GVAVLVLLITLAGY

-321 GMTGRQIRTII
+321 GTTGRQIRTII
-332 RRQALLLSFMGIPLG
+332 RRQALFLSCMGIPLG
-347 LVLGWMSGCALVPFM
+347 LILGWLTGCALVPLM

-369 AEFVRTT
+369 AGFVRTT
-376 AEPRI
+376 ADPRI
-381 FAGSI
+381 FAGSV
-386 LFALVTVFIS
+386 LFALATVFIS
-396 TAKPGQIAAKVSP
+396 TAKPGRIAAKVSP

-415 TDNDNQVKR
+415 TDNDSQVKK
-424 GRRRSGRGA
+424 GRRKSGRGA
-433 KVTGMA
+433 KMTGMA
-439 AANLGRN
+439 LANLGQN
-446 RKRTV
+446 RKRTT
-451 LVIISISLSL
+451 LVIISMSLSL

-478 FLAKFV
+478 YLAKFV
-484 DTDFLAGHADYF
+484 DTDFLTGHADYF
-496 NYHYAGPDNSMSENM
+496 NYQYAGPDNSMSESM
-511 IEAIEQ
+511 IQAIEQ

-527 YANIRDSEY
+527 YANIRDTEF
-536 FDTILPDGVTT
+536 FDTILPAGMTT
-547 AQGRNPDTGGV
+547 DQGRNPDTGGV
-558 ASAVYGL
+558 GSAVYGL

-574 VVEGEIDLEKLRT
+574 VVEGEIDPEKLRS
-587 GKYILEGVPEDDNGE
+587 GHYILEGVPEDDDGR
-602 ILWDMA
+602 ILWDRA
-608 RYDIGEKITLVNYRG
+608 RFDVGEKVTLVNYRG
-623 SSESRLENQRME
+623 DSESRLENERME
-635 WELEV
+635 REFEI

-652 CMVGWDMSWYLPA
+652 CMVGWDFSWYLPA
-665 EVYRKMV
+665 EVYKEMV
-672 ADPGIMSYAF
+672 AEPGIMSYAF
-682 NVQKGGEKD
+682 NVREGGEKE
-691 MEAFLL
+691 MGAFLL

-702 VEPVMNYSS
+702 VEPLMNYSS
-711 KFTRESE
+711 KSIREAE
-718 FDGMRNMVL
+718 FAGMKNMVL

-733 TLIIGMI
+733 SLVIGMI
-740 GILNFINSMMTS
+740 GILNFVNSMMTS

-764 SIGMTRTQLL
+764 SIGMTGKQLL
-774 QMLITEGLWYGALS
+774 QMLMTEGVWYGAAS

-795 GVILSLLVIR
+795 GVVLSLLAVR
-805 NLGENLW
+805 NLAGSLW

-819 LLPLLLTVPLLLA
+819 VLPLVLTVPVLLA
-832 LGILLP
+832 VGILLP
-838 VVMLT
+838 AVMLR
-843 SVEKQ
+843 SVERQ
-848 SIVERLR
+848 SVVERLR
-855 EAGD
+855 EAEG

>member
-1 MERLQV
+1 
-7 TDMYRVS
+7 MYRVN
-14 NQSAVRRLADRSFQ
+14 NQRAVRRLADRSFR

-68 QAGGDGMASL
+68 QAGGDGMAVL
-78 KYVTDEQYEQVKDHP
+78 KYVTDGQYEQVKDHP

-98 SYNRLLSSSVD
+98 SYNRILSSSVD

-161 AVGTPV
+161 TVGSPV
-167 SLKLTVHGQQVTRNF
+167 SLKLTVHGQQVTRMF

-219 DYDVTGVINCYI
+219 DYDVTGAINCYI
-231 MFENSGGLERKLE
+231 MFGSSGGLERKLQ
-244 QVIMESGF
+244 QVITESGF
-252 PLDEAAPDSIAHNV
+252 PLDETDPDYIDHNV
-266 NWSYLSAN
+266 NWSYLSAGMDAN
-274 MKADPETIA
+274 PETVA
-283 GVAAALLLIILAGY
+283 GVAVLVLLITLAGY

-321 GMTGRQIRTII
+321 GTTGRQIRTII
-332 RRQALLLSFMGIPLG
+332 RRQALFLSCMGIPLG
-347 LVLGWMSGCALVPFM
+347 LILGWLTGCALVPLM

-369 AEFVRTT
+369 AGFVRTT
-376 AEPRI
+376 ADPRI
-381 FAGSI
+381 FAGSV
-386 LFALVTVFIS
+386 LFALATVFIS
-396 TAKPGQIAAKVSP
+396 TAKPGRIAAKVSP

-415 TDNDNQVKR
+415 TDNDSQVKK
-424 GRRRSGRGA
+424 GRRKSGRGA
-433 KVTGMA
+433 KMTGMA
-439 AANLGRN
+439 LANLGRN
-446 RKRTV
+446 RKRTT
-451 LVIISISLSL
+451 LVIISMSLSL

-478 FLAKFV
+478 YLAKFV
-484 DTDFLAGHADYF
+484 DSDFLTGHADYF
-496 NYHYAGPDNSMSENM
+496 NYQYAGPDNSMSESM
-511 IEAIEQ
+511 IQAIEQ

-527 YANIRDSEY
+527 YANIRDTEF
-536 FDTILPDGVTT
+536 FDTILPAGMTT
-547 AQGRNPDTGGV
+547 DQGRNPDTGGV
-558 ASAVYGL
+558 GSAVYGL

-574 VVEGEIDLEKLRT
+574 VVEGEIDPEKLRS
-587 GKYILEGVPEDDNGE
+587 GHYILEGVPEDDDGR
-602 ILWDMA
+602 ILWDRA
-608 RYDIGEKITLVNYRG
+608 RFDVGEKVTLVNYRG
-623 SSESRLENQRME
+623 DSESRLENERME
-635 WELEV
+635 REFEI

-652 CMVGWDMSWYLPA
+652 CMVGWDFSWYLPA
-665 EVYRKMV
+665 EVYKEMV
-672 ADPGIMSYAF
+672 AEPGIMSYAF
-682 NVQKGGEKD
+682 NVREGGEKE
-691 MEAFLL
+691 MGAFLL

-702 VEPVMNYSS
+702 VEPLMNYSS
-711 KFTRESE
+711 KSIREAE
-718 FDGMRNMVL
+718 FAGMKNMVL

-733 TLIIGMI
+733 SLVIGMI
-740 GILNFINSMMTS
+740 GILNFVNSMMTS

-764 SIGMTRTQLL
+764 SIGMTGKQLL
-774 QMLITEGLWYGALS
+774 QMLMTEGVWYGAAS

-795 GVILSLLVIR
+795 GVVLSLLAVR
-805 NLGENLW
+805 NLAGSLW

-819 LLPLLLTVPLLLA
+819 VLPLVLTVPVLLA
-832 LGILLP
+832 VGILLP
-838 VVMLT
+838 AVMLR
-843 SVEKQ
+843 SVERQ
-848 SIVERLR
+848 SVVERLR
-855 EAGD
+855 EAEG

>member
-1 MERLQV
+1 
-7 TDMYRVS
+7 MYRVN
-14 NQSAVRRLADRSFQ
+14 NQKAVRRLAERSFR

-48 TALFTV
+48 TALFTI
-54 GSGLIENIQRQTMR
+54 GSGLIENLQRQTMR
-68 QAGGDGMASL
+68 QAGGDGMAVL
-78 KYVTDEQYEQVKDHP
+78 KYVTDEQYEQVKDHA
-93 LIKEI
+93 LIREI

-139 VPQAEDDLM
+139 IPQAEDDLM

-161 AVGTPV
+161 TVGAPV
-167 SLKLTVHGQQVTRNF
+167 SLKLTVHGQQVVRTF

-209 MEELYNSYKE
+209 MDELYNSYKE
-219 DYDVTGVINCYI
+219 NYDLTGVINCYV
-231 MFENSGGLERKLE
+231 MFENSAGLEQKLQ
-244 QVIMESGF
+244 QVITESGF
-252 PLDEAAPDSIAHNV
+252 DLEETGPDYIAYNV
-266 NWSYLSAN
+266 NWAYLSAG

-283 GVAAALLLIILAGY
+283 GVAALVLLITLAGY

-321 GMTGRQIRTII
+321 GTTGKQIRAII
-332 RRQALLLSFMGIPLG
+332 RRQALFLSCMGIPLG
-347 LVLGWMSGCALVPFM
+347 LVLGWLIGCAMVPAVM
-362 LAQSLGG
+362 AQTYGG
-369 AEFVRTT
+369 SGFVQTT
-376 AEPRI
+376 ADLRI

-396 TAKPGQIAAKVSP
+396 TAKPGRIAAKVSP

-415 TDNDNQVKR
+415 TDNDSQVKR
-424 GRRRSGRGA
+424 KKRRSGRGA

-439 AANLGRN
+439 LANLGRN

-451 LVIISISLSL
+451 LVILSMSLSL

-478 FLAKFV
+478 YLAKFV

-496 NYHYAGPDNSMSENM
+496 NYQYAGPDNAMSESM

-527 YANIRDSEY
+527 YANIRDEEC
-536 FDTILPDGVTT
+536 FDTILPDSMKN
-547 AQGRNPDTGGV
+547 AFPEQKPDTGGV
-558 ASAVYGL
+558 ACAVYGL

-574 VVEGEIDLEKLRT
+574 VVEGEIDPEKLRS
-587 GKYILEGVPEDDNGE
+587 GNYILEGVMEDDNGE
-602 ILWDMA
+602 IRWETSK
-608 RYDIGEKITLVNYRG
+608 YDIGEKVTLVNYRG
-623 SSESRLENQRME
+623 SSESRLENEQME
-635 WELEV
+635 WEFEV

-652 CMVGWDMSWYLPA
+652 CMVGWDFSWYLPA
-665 EVYRKMV
+665 EVYTEMV

-682 NVQKGGEKD
+682 NVRDGGEKE
-691 MEAFLL
+691 MEAFLQ

-702 VEPVMNYSS
+702 VEPLMNYSS
-711 KFTRESE
+711 KSTREAE
-718 FDGMRNMVL
+718 FSGMKNMVL
-727 AVGGAL
+727 AVGGVL
-733 TLIIGMI
+733 SLVIGMI
-740 GILNFINSMMTS
+740 GILNFINSVMTS

-764 SIGMTRTQLL
+764 SIGMTRKQLL
-774 QMLITEGLWYGALS
+774 QMLMTEGAWYGAAS
-788 GLVSLVL
+788 GLVSLML
-795 GVILSLLVIR
+795 GIILSLLAVR
-805 NLGENLW
+805 NLAGDIW

-819 LLPLLLTVPLLLA
+819 VLPLALTVPVLLA
-832 LGILLP
+832 VGIVLP
-838 VVMLT
+838 AVMLRT
-843 SVEKQ
+843 VEKQ
-848 SIVERLR
+848 SVVERLR
-855 EAGD
+855 EGE

>member
-1 MERLQV
+1 
-7 TDMYRVS
+7 MYRVN
-14 NQSAVRRLADRSFQ
+14 NQRAVRRLADRSFR

-68 QAGGDGMASL
+68 QAGGDGMAVL
-78 KYVTDEQYEQVKDHP
+78 KYVTDGQYEQVKDHP

-98 SYNRLLSSSVD
+98 SYNRILSSSVD

-161 AVGTPV
+161 TVGSPV
-167 SLKLTVHGQQVTRNF
+167 SLKLTVHGQQVTRMF

-219 DYDVTGVINCYI
+219 DYDVTGAINCYI
-231 MFENSGGLERKLE
+231 MFGSSGGLERKLQ
-244 QVIMESGF
+244 QVITESGF
-252 PLDEAAPDSIAHNV
+252 PLDETDPDYIDHNV
-266 NWSYLSAN
+266 NWSYLSAGMDAN
-274 MKADPETIA
+274 PETVA
-283 GVAAALLLIILAGY
+283 GVAVLVLLITLAGY

-321 GMTGRQIRTII
+321 GTTGRQIRTII
-332 RRQALLLSFMGIPLG
+332 RRQALFLSCMGIPLG
-347 LVLGWMSGCALVPFM
+347 LILGWLTGCALVPLM

-369 AEFVRTT
+369 AGFVRTT
-376 AEPRI
+376 ADPRI
-381 FAGSI
+381 FAGSV
-386 LFALVTVFIS
+386 LFALATVFIS
-396 TAKPGQIAAKVSP
+396 TAKPGRIAAKVSP

-415 TDNDNQVKR
+415 TDNDSQVKK
-424 GRRRSGRGA
+424 GRRKSGRGA
-433 KVTGMA
+433 KMTGMA
-439 AANLGRN
+439 LANLGRN
-446 RKRTV
+446 RKRTTLV
-451 LVIISISLSL
+451 VIISMSLSL

-478 FLAKFV
+478 YLAKFV
-484 DTDFLAGHADYF
+484 DTDFLTGHADYF
-496 NYHYAGPDNSMSENM
+496 NYQYAGPDNSMSESM
-511 IEAIEQ
+511 IQAIEQ

-527 YANIRDSEY
+527 YANIRDTEF
-536 FDTILPDGVTT
+536 FDTILPAGMTT
-547 AQGRNPDTGGV
+547 DQGRNPDTGGV
-558 ASAVYGL
+558 GSAVYGL

-574 VVEGEIDLEKLRT
+574 VVEGEIDPEKLRS
-587 GKYILEGVPEDDNGE
+587 GHYILEGVPEDDDGR
-602 ILWDMA
+602 ILWDRA
-608 RYDIGEKITLVNYRG
+608 RFDVGEKVTLVNYRG
-623 SSESRLENQRME
+623 DSESRLENERME
-635 WELEV
+635 REFEI

-652 CMVGWDMSWYLPA
+652 CMVGWDFSWYLPA
-665 EVYRKMV
+665 EVYKEMV
-672 ADPGIMSYAF
+672 AEPGIMSYAF
-682 NVQKGGEKD
+682 NVREGGEKE
-691 MEAFLL
+691 MGAFLL

-702 VEPVMNYSS
+702 VEPLMNYSS
-711 KFTRESE
+711 KSIREAE
-718 FDGMRNMVL
+718 FAGMKNMVL

-733 TLIIGMI
+733 SLVIGMI
-740 GILNFINSMMTS
+740 GILNFVNSMMTS

-764 SIGMTRTQLL
+764 SIGMTGKQLL
-774 QMLITEGLWYGALS
+774 QMLMTEGVWYGAAS

-795 GVILSLLVIR
+795 GVVLSLLAVR
-805 NLGENLW
+805 NLAGSLW

-819 LLPLLLTVPLLLA
+819 VLPLVLTVPVLLA
-832 LGILLP
+832 VGILLP
-838 VVMLT
+838 AVMLR
-843 SVEKQ
+843 SVERK
-848 SIVERLR
+848 SVVERLR
-855 EAGD
+855 EAEG